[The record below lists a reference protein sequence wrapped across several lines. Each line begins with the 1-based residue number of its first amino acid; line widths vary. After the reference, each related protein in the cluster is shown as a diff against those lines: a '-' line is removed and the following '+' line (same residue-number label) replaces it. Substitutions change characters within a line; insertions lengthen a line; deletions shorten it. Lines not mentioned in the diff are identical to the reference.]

1 MISKLPSWN
10 AILTP
15 KAGWATLAV
24 ATEDEIEIFVQ
35 AAPPE
40 PAATVRIVRGRH
52 CPTKVDLFH
61 EWAAALQFPSYF
73 GENWDAFE
81 ECIADR
87 EWMAGDAHVVALT
100 ATDHALSQEKKER
113 MTFLHILRA
122 VAEESERP
130 PLRIVFHCDL
140 KAERATR
147 TLLARAGIDV

>member
-1 MISKLPSWN
+1 VISKLPSWN

-35 AAPPE
+35 AAPAE
-40 PAATVRIVRGRH
+40 PAAAVRIVRGRH
-52 CPTKVDLFH
+52 CPTKQDLFH
-61 EWAAALQFPSYF
+61 EWAAVLQFPSYF

-87 EWMAGDAHVVALT
+87 EWMQGGVHVVVLT
-100 ATDHALSQEKKER
+100 ATDRVLSEDKKER
-113 MTFLHILRA
+113 TTFLRILKA

-130 PLRIVFHCDL
+130 PLRIVFQCDA

-147 TLLARAGIDV
+147 ALLAREDIEP